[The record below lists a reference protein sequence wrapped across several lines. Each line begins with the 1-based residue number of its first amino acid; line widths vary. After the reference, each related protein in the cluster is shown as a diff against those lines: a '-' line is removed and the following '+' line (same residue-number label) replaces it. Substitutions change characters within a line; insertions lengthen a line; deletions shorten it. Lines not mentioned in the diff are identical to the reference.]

1 MRPAAG
7 STLIGAGINNET
19 YPNPTDFEGE
29 DRPEAS
35 TIGILEGRIIM
46 NRKWYKKIDGEWVEA
61 PQQVK
66 TENGVMYNYNCS
78 SNEGHATRGWLSTR
92 KRN

>member
-1 MRPAAG
+1 
-7 STLIGAGINNET
+7 
-19 YPNPTDFEGE
+19 
-29 DRPEAS
+29 
-35 TIGILEGRIIM
+35 M

-78 SNEGHATRGWLSTR
+78 SNEVMLREDGYLPENEIEDINETE
-92 KRN
+92 

>member
-1 MRPAAG
+1 
-7 STLIGAGINNET
+7 
-19 YPNPTDFEGE
+19 
-29 DRPEAS
+29 
-35 TIGILEGRIIM
+35 M

-78 SNEGHATRGWLSTR
+78 SNEVMLREDGYHPENEIEEEEL
-92 KRN
+92 